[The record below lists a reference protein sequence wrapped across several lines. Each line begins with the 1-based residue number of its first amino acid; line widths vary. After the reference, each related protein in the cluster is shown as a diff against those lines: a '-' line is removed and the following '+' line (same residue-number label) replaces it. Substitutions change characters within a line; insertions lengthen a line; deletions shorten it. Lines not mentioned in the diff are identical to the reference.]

1 MPSSMERMK
10 HLLSSGDHSDV
21 HFVVGDGEAKE
32 ILPSHQLILKNA
44 SDVFEAMFHFD
55 AKKEQGEKAFANCPA
70 VVEVPDVEAS
80 AFKLMLSFIYADDLS
95 ELNGDNA
102 MAVLYAAKKFN
113 IPDLVD
119 ESLQIPISEL
129 RNVFLAYAQA
139 LLFELEDFAN
149 KCLRYICQ
157 NASQLFES
165 NDFLK
170 IDQNVLC
177 NLLNSDRLLI
187 SDEFE
192 IWKAA
197 FHWAHEKCRQNG
209 IECSAKNCR
218 AVLGPA
224 LFKIRFPNIDEED
237 FSKCVVPSGVL
248 TMEEVLGIYQFFCH
262 PTVRGVPGLYSL
274 KFPSHGRISDW
285 NKVKGNSRWTLALE
299 IEKLSEFAREEV
311 GSSRDSENEYIKGLT
326 WKIQAEISVKWEG
339 TDAKK
344 YLGFYLWCCA
354 KEEGPSNCV
363 LSLTYRIV
371 SEKNEADNSIGTLCD
386 CALYSL
392 YEFEN
397 FITFSELMDTNNGFY
412 NKEEDKVTL
421 AIDVTV
427 KEMKTKKF
435 VSNPDKCNGTIS
447 MEIENLSEF
456 AREIIGSERKSDIVH
471 IKGFPWKIWA
481 KIETENGSTNNE
493 KWLGFYLC
501 CDAPEEDENLGCQ
514 CSAIFRIV
522 AQNSDLADIRRELYD
537 QVFDNT
543 KNSCLGYS
551 NFISFAGLMVP
562 EKGIYEKSEDK
573 VKLAIDFIVKE
584 AKAEDKSK

>member
-274 KFPSHGRISDW
+274 KFPSHGRICDW

-311 GSSRDSENEYIKGLT
+311 GSSRYSENE
-326 WKIQAEISVKWEG
+326 
-339 TDAKK
+339 
-344 YLGFYLWCCA
+344 
-354 KEEGPSNCV
+354 
-363 LSLTYRIV
+363 IV
-371 SEKNEADNSIGTLCD
+371 SEKNEANNSIGTRCD
-386 CALYSL
+386 CALNSL

-427 KEMKTKKF
+427 KENLREKSLEVNVKAKLCTSKDFRGKYGQKLKRKMEALTMRNGWDFTFAVMLQKK
-435 VSNPDKCNGTIS
+435 
-447 MEIENLSEF
+447 M
-456 AREIIGSERKSDIVH
+456 
-471 IKGFPWKIWA
+471 
-481 KIETENGSTNNE
+481 
-493 KWLGFYLC
+493 
-501 CDAPEEDENLGCQ
+501 NLGCQ
-514 CSAIFRIV
+514 YSAIFRIV
-522 AQNSDLADIRRELYD
+522 AQNSDMADIRRELYD
-537 QVFDNT
+537 QVVHNT

-551 NFISFAGLMVP
+551 NFISFARLMVP
-562 EKGIYEKSEDK
+562 GKGIYDKSEDK
-573 VKLAIDFIVKE
+573 VKLAIDLIVKE